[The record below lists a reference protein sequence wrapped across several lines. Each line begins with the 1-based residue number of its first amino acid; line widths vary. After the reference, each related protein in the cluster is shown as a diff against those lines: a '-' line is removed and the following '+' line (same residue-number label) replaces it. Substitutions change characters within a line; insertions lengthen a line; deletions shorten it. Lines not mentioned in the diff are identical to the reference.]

1 MGANPQCTN
10 KTDKIV
16 PKRSALFVPISLFF
30 GARLARDFF
39 SLFAAVNPSLI
50 RLLQEFFALIFHV
63 K

>member
-10 KTDKIV
+10 KTDEIV
-16 PKRSALFVPISLFF
+16 PKRSALFF
-30 GARLARDFF
+30 GIRLAQDFF